1 MITIRKHSERGKTK
15 TPWLNSQHT
24 FSFAEYYEPQ
34 FMGFRGLRV
43 INEDKVEPKMGFA
56 RHAHKNMEII
66 SYVIEGALTHTDNL
80 GNSSIVYPGEIQCMS
95 AGTGI
100 EHGEFNNSPNEVLHF
115 LQIWIIP
122 ERNWLNPCYQQ
133 QVIPQLQ
140 NQLILLAAPE
150 NKESLIH
157 INQDASL
164 YVAYLSSGK
173 TIYHQLANERACWLQ
188 VVRGTLILNNHILI
202 TGDGAEI
209 TNENLTLEA
218 IDNCEF
224 LLFDLK

>member
-15 TPWLNSQHT
+15 TPWLNSEHT

-34 FMGFRGLRV
+34 FMGFRSLRV
-43 INEDKVEPKMGFA
+43 INEDKVQPKMGFA

-80 GNSSIVYPGEIQCMS
+80 GNSSVINPGEIQCMS
-95 AGTGI
+95 AGSGI

-115 LQIWIIP
+115 LQIWVIP
-122 ERNWLNPCYQQ
+122 ERNWLDPCYQQ
-133 QVIPQLQ
+133 QVIPKRE
-140 NQLILLAAPE
+140 NQLILLAARE
-150 NKESLIH
+150 NKDSLIH
-157 INQDASL
+157 LNQDAKL
-164 YVAYLSSGK
+164 YVAYLSTGES
-173 TIYHQLANERACWLQ
+173 IYYQVANERACWLQ
-188 VVRGTLILNNHILI
+188 VVTGALLLNNHILV

-209 TNENLTLEA
+209 TNENINVEA